1 VSSRPRRRGPIEVRW
16 RQFRNAPRPIVRA
29 VLSSLVVAVTCGLA
43 YLAYD
48 LLARPDGRTRVVV
61 GIVYVGLVLAAG
73 AIGTWLV
80 VRQPSGAGTRM
91 ARSPWSAA
99 LGLFAAIPIA
109 YLVLVVCFQV
119 LRPLL
124 AGG

>member
-1 VSSRPRRRGPIEVRW
+1 
-16 RQFRNAPRPIVRA
+16 
-29 VLSSLVVAVTCGLA
+29 VLSSLVVAVIGGLA

-48 LLARPDGRTRVVV
+48 LAARPDDRTRTLI
-61 GIVYVGLVLAAG
+61 GAVYVAVVLVAG
-73 AIGTWLV
+73 ALGTWLV
-80 VRQPSGAGTRM
+80 VRQPVGAGTRV

-124 AGG
+124 GGD

>member
-1 VSSRPRRRGPIEVRW
+1 MTGQPRRRGQVEVRW

-29 VLSSLVVAVTCGLA
+29 VLSSLVVAVISGLA

-48 LLARPDGRTRVVV
+48 LVAKPDGRTRVIL
-61 GIVYVGLVLAAG
+61 GAVYVGVVLTAG
-73 AIGTWLV
+73 AVGTWLV
-80 VRQPSGAGTRM
+80 VHQPTGAGTRV
-91 ARSPWSAA
+91 ARTPWSAA